1 MGLEQIVQP
10 RCPSPFF
17 PGHVQL
23 TLQTVDKLQNTAGFG
38 FDNGFHY
45 QHAAAIRSS
54 VTRRSEAE
62 PCTAQRSEGRASS
75 RFDLLKQSAL
85 S

>member
-45 QHAAAIRSS
+45 QLAAAIRSS